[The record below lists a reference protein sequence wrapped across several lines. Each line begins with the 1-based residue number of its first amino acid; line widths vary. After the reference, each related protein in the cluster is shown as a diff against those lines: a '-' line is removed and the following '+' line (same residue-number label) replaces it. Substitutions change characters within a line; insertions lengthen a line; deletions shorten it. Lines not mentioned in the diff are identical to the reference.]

1 MRRCGGAAA
10 RSSAG
15 AGRSLSGRRS
25 LAPFVRVEFHSA
37 SNPEDTTMSTFRAA
51 LLVTMMVAGQ
61 AGIGLATAQEPKPP
75 ASPPSDQHAAGTV
88 GDWIRDLGSDSFRT
102 RLQAENNL
110 RQAGS
115 KALAELRQA
124 AGQSEDH
131 EVQWRARRLLRQ
143 IERADAG
150 GLVQRSRDDDGQV
163 PMRPWWNQRGLPAD
177 GIQQRF
183 EELFRDLERFG
194 LDVPRASFF
203 HDDFFR
209 DLQDQMQNGASRSQG
224 MSMQIGPDGTVR
236 VEIEEQDADGKVE
249 KKVYEAPDLQTFQS
263 QYPEVL
269 QRGGL
274 GLGGRAF
281 GGLGLSLRS
290 DDPLMPLPLWRGGR
304 ADPFRS
310 QPRPGFDRIDGE
322 HDVDAENQVHAGVR
336 LGVTVRSELPDE
348 LREHLALEP
357 GVGLMVQSVMTDSL
371 ASGLG
376 LRAGDIV
383 VRIAGRAI
391 GSPADVQAALGAVEA
406 GAAVEVAFLRKGVE
420 QVATVNKPAAKA
432 EVTTPTD
439 RRLRRRTADGEP
451 AKVR

>member
-1 MRRCGGAAA
+1 
-10 RSSAG
+10 
-15 AGRSLSGRRS
+15 
-25 LAPFVRVEFHSA
+25 
-37 SNPEDTTMSTFRAA
+37 MSTFRAA
-51 LLVTMMVAGQ
+51 LLVTLMVAGQ

-75 ASPPSDQHAAGTV
+75 ASPPSDQQAAGTV

-110 RQAGS
+110 RKAGN
-115 KALAELRQA
+115 KALAELKQA
-124 AGQSEDH
+124 AGHSDDH
-131 EVQWRARRLLRQ
+131 EVQWRARRLVRQ

-150 GLVQRSRDDDGQV
+150 GLVQRSHDDDGQV
-163 PMRPWWNQRGLPAD
+163 PMRRRWNQRGWPAD

-194 LDVPRASFF
+194 FDIPRASFF

-209 DLQDQMQNGASRSQG
+209 DLQDQMQNGFSRSQG
-224 MSMQIGPDGTVR
+224 MSMQIGPDGAVR

-281 GGLGLSLRS
+281 GGPGFGGLDLRLRS
-290 DDPLMPLPLWRGGR
+290 DDPLVPLWGGGR
-304 ADPFRS
+304 PDPFRN
-310 QPRPGFDRIDGE
+310 QPLPGFDRIDAQP
-322 HDVDAENQVHAGVR
+322 DVDAENQVQAGQR
-336 LGVTVRSELPDE
+336 LGVTVRSELPAE
-348 LREHLALEP
+348 LREHLALED
-357 GVGLMVQSVMTDSL
+357 GVGLMVQSVLPDSL

-383 VRIAGRAI
+383 VRLAGRAI
-391 GSPADVQAALGAVEA
+391 GSPADVQAALGTVQA
-406 GAAVEVAFLRKGVE
+406 GAAVEVAFLRRGVE
-420 QVATVNKPAAKA
+420 QVATANKPAAKA
-432 EVTTPTD
+432 DVTTPQD
-439 RRLRRRTADGEP
+439 RRLRRRAADDEP